1 MGPGASEV
9 ADATSVNINE
19 LLDQGRWSGFQKSI
33 LVLMSLA
40 YLVDGVANQ
49 SLGLAIP
56 SLMQDWGLPREAFAS
71 VAAIGLLGLTIG
83 AVIGGMLGDR
93 FGRRTM

>member
-49 SLGLAIP
+49 SLGLA
-56 SLMQDWGLPREAFAS
+56 
-71 VAAIGLLGLTIG
+71 
-83 AVIGGMLGDR
+83 
-93 FGRRTM
+93 